1 MVLYDYLKNTA
12 LNMARSQEKLGC
24 VLGRIVFLRAARVAA
39 KELGQVLAD
48 VGIETVDRTFRED
61 RDKR

>member
-1 MVLYDYLKNTA
+1 LAGSDQRK
-12 LNMARSQEKLGC
+12 
-24 VLGRIVFLRAARVAA
+24 LRAARVAA